1 LNMTTFPEMRDLAE
15 RLLTYEANA
24 GNISE
29 PVESTTLRVYEKLR
43 QSLGQLTGAAGFRA
57 LGSRALMLARSEVPS
72 LSAVEL
78 AADGSL
84 QGMSATEHPINVEE
98 DRVRDGGVILIS
110 RLLGLLVIFLGEAL
124 MMNLVRD
131 VWPDAASDDGNPQ
144 DGRKA

>member
-1 LNMTTFPEMRDLAE
+1 MNMTTFPEMRDLAE

-43 QSLGQLTGAAGFRA
+43 QSLGQLTGAAGFHA

>member
-1 LNMTTFPEMRDLAE
+1 MTTFPEMRDLAE

-43 QSLGQLTGAAGFRA
+43 QSLVQLTGAAGFHA

>member
-1 LNMTTFPEMRDLAE
+1 
-15 RLLTYEANA
+15 
-24 GNISE
+24 
-29 PVESTTLRVYEKLR
+29 
-43 QSLGQLTGAAGFRA
+43 
-57 LGSRALMLARSEVPS
+57 
-72 LSAVEL
+72 
-78 AADGSL
+78 
-84 QGMSATEHPINVEE
+84 MSATEHPINVEE

>member
-43 QSLGQLTGAAGFRA
+43 QSLGQLTGAAGFHA

-98 DRVRDGGVILIS
+98 DWVRNAGVILIS
-110 RLLGLLVIFLGEAL
+110 RLLGLLLIFLGEAL